1 MATCDERLAN
11 SDSYWEARHIP
22 PRLIQYVRSGLTAI
36 SEGAFKLTFGA
47 LVIAAALGSTY
58 YSSRNN
64 FSSVELGTVL
74 ALGMAVSGA
83 LLLGA
88 QLLALRSRVAANVA
102 MAVVTLTCVFTAYLV
117 HTELYFPA
125 NRIALL
131 GICTAALFGLFVAF
145 RIIDEHRWGGLALSA
160 SALVAVSSPLWPEII
175 SGITTRG
182 GLLAPNDFRFW
193 IVLIGICATGL
204 IVLFAITRLVD
215 ESHWGVLC
223 LLTVASIGIAVAVWT
238 GLDVNRRFGS
248 QDWERHPRIRAI
260 TFQETPNVYF
270 VGFDSIVPEGIMQ
283 KYIGVETTEF
293 HMQFNSEAR
302 RFRNLFANSVPT
314 YYSINSLLALDQEI
328 FLERGR
334 PSYFAGHDLSPL
346 IWIMRENGYET
357 TSIYND
363 TFFGHTKGPY
373 IDNYVINK
381 RKPGGTC
388 VLLDEDIARW
398 AFWGYCRIMEVTWKQ
413 EISAYKGDFLV
424 GKLTGLDGSIPHFV
438 IAYLYLPGH
447 TPKIFSYENRDDL
460 QEFTAYYH
468 RESNK
473 AAIYLAQII
482 DHIENNDPTAI
493 LFVFGDHGMWL
504 SRGAE
509 IEDDP
514 IFFLQDRFGILG
526 GVYPPDRCAEYFD
539 EAESKGYMTILD
551 AVHVILSCLS
561 GGQSALVGTRHDRF
575 SGSGVPR
582 EHDYRYEEFLYE

>member
-1 MATCDERLAN
+1 MATCDERLASSN
-11 SDSYWEARHIP
+11 SYWEARHIP
-22 PRLIQYVRSGLTAI
+22 PRLIRYVRSGLTAI
-36 SEGAFKLTFGA
+36 SEGAFKLTFGV

-58 YSSRNN
+58 YFSRNN

-160 SALVAVSSPLWPEII
+160 SALVAVSSPQWPEII
-175 SGITTRG
+175 SGITTPG

-204 IVLFAITRLVD
+204 IVLFAISRLVD
-215 ESHWGVLC
+215 ESHWGVLS
-223 LLTVASIGIAVAVWT
+223 LLAVVSIGIAVAAWAV
-238 GLDVNRRFGS
+238 LDVNRRIGS
-248 QDWERHPRIRAI
+248 KDWEQDSRIRLIA
-260 TFQETPNVYF
+260 FQETPNVYF
-270 VGFDSIVPEGIMQ
+270 VGFDSIVPESIMQ

-314 YYSINSLLALDQEI
+314 YYSINSLLALHQEI

-357 TSIYND
+357 TSIFNS
-363 TFFGHTKGPY
+363 TFFGHVKGPH
-373 IDNYVINK
+373 INNYVINEK
-381 RKPGGTC
+381 HGGICT
-388 VLLDEDIARW
+388 LLDEAIMRW
-398 AFWGYCRIMEVTWKQ
+398 AFWGYCTIVEVNWRQ
-413 EISAYKGDFLV
+413 GDSVYKGDFLV
-424 GKLTGLDGSIPHFV
+424 RELTNLDKRFPQFV
-438 IAYLYLPGH
+438 IAHLYLPGH
-447 TPKIFSYENRDDL
+447 TPKIFNYDNREDS
-460 QEFTAYYH
+460 EKFTEQYQDRA
-468 RESNK
+468 NN
-473 AAIYLAQII
+473 AATYLGQII
-482 DHIENNDPTAI
+482 DHIESNDPTAI

-514 IFFLQDRFGILG
+514 TFFLQDRFGILG
-526 GVYPPDRCAEYFD
+526 GVYPPDRCTEYFD
-539 EAESKGYMTILD
+539 EAEGKGYMTILD
-551 AVHVILSCLS
+551 AVHAILSCLS

-575 SGSGVPR
+575 SGSGVPS

>member
-1 MATCDERLAN
+1 MATCDERLASSN
-11 SDSYWEARHIP
+11 SYWEARHIP

-58 YSSRNN
+58 YFSRNS

-125 NRIALL
+125 NRIALI
-131 GICTAALFGLFVAF
+131 GICAAALFGLFVAF

-175 SGITTRG
+175 SGITTPG

-204 IVLFAITRLVD
+204 IVLFAISRLVD
-215 ESHWGVLC
+215 ESHWGVLS
-223 LLTVASIGIAVAVWT
+223 LLAVVSIGIAVAAWAV
-238 GLDVNRRFGS
+238 LDVNRRIGS
-248 QDWERHPRIRAI
+248 KDWEQDSRIRAI

-270 VGFDSIVPEGIMQ
+270 VGFDSIVPESIMQ

-293 HMQFNSEAR
+293 HMLFDREAR
-302 RFRNLFANSVPT
+302 RFRNLFANSVST
-314 YYSINSLLALDQEI
+314 RNSINTLMALDQDI
-328 FLERGR
+328 FLAGRR

-357 TSIYND
+357 TSIYDD
-363 TFFGHTKGPY
+363 TFFGHVKGPY
-373 IDNYVINK
+373 IDNYVINRK
-381 RKPGGTC
+381 RGGMCT
-388 VLLDEDIARW
+388 LLDEAIMRW
-398 AFWGYCRIMEVTWKQ
+398 AFWGYCTIVEVDLRQ
-413 EISAYKGDFLV
+413 GDSVYKGDFLV
-424 GKLTGLDGSIPHFV
+424 RELTNLDKRFPQFV
-438 IAYLYLPGH
+438 IAHLYLPGH
-447 TPKIFSYENRDDL
+447 TPKIFNYDNREDS
-460 QEFTAYYH
+460 EKFTEQYQDRA
-468 RESNK
+468 NN
-473 AAIYLAQII
+473 AATYLGQII
-482 DHIENNDPTAI
+482 DHIESNDPTAI

-504 SRGAE
+504 SRGAA

-551 AVHVILSCLS
+551 AVHAILSCLS

-575 SGSGVPR
+575 SGSGVPS

>member
-1 MATCDERLAN
+1 MATCDERLASSN
-11 SDSYWEARHIP
+11 SYWEARHIP

-58 YSSRNN
+58 YFSRNS

-160 SALVAVSSPLWPEII
+160 SVLVAVSSPLWPEII
-175 SGITTRG
+175 SGITTPG

-204 IVLFAITRLVD
+204 IVLFAISRLVD
-215 ESHWGVLC
+215 ESHWGVLS
-223 LLTVASIGIAVAVWT
+223 LLAVVSIGIAVAVWT
-238 GLDVNRRFGS
+238 GLDVNRRFGN
-248 QDWERHPRIRAI
+248 QDWELHPRIRAI
-260 TFQETPNVYF
+260 RFQETPNVYF
-270 VGFDSIVPEGIMQ
+270 VGFDSIVPERIMQ
-283 KYIGVETTEF
+283 KYISVETTEF
-293 HMQFNSEAR
+293 HMLFDREAR
-302 RFRNLFANSVPT
+302 RFRNLFANSVST
-314 YYSINSLLALDQEI
+314 KNSINTLMALDQDI
-328 FLERGR
+328 FLAGRR

-357 TSIYND
+357 TSIYDD
-363 TFFGHTKGPY
+363 TYFGHVKGPY
-373 IDNYVINK
+373 IDNYVINRK
-381 RKPGGTC
+381 RGGMCT
-388 VLLDEDIARW
+388 LLDEDIRRW
-398 AFWGYCRIMEVTWKQ
+398 AFWGYCGIMEAYWRLGV
-413 EISAYKGDFLV
+413 SAHRGDFLV
-424 GKLTGLDGSIPHFV
+424 RELTSLDTNRPQFA
-438 IAYLYLPGH
+438 IAHLYLPGH
-447 TPKIFSYENRDDL
+447 TPKIFSYDNRDDRE
-460 QEFTAYYH
+460 EFPGQYQD
-468 RESNK
+468 RSNR
-473 AAIYLAQII
+473 AAKYLEQIF
-482 DHIENNDPTAI
+482 DHIKNNDPTAI

-551 AVHVILSCLS
+551 AVHAILSCLS